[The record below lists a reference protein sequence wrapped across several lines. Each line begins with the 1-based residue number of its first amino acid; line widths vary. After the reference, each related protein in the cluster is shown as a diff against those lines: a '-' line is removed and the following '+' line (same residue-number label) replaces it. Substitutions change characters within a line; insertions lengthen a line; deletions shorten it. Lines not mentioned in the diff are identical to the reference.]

1 MSERAGVDRSPRRLS
16 HWPARVDIYDTTLRD
31 GSQLEGISLTVDDK
45 LRIAE
50 QLDRL
55 GVAYIEGGWPG
66 ANPKDDEFFAR
77 AAAELRPEVSK
88 LVAFGSTR
96 RPRGKVDS
104 DSTLANLV
112 AAGTEVVCIVGKCWD
127 YHVTEA
133 LATTL
138 EEGVAMVADSIG
150 YLAGEGLRVFFDAEH
165 FFDGWLRNPE
175 YSLRVVEAAAMAGAE
190 AVVLCDTN
198 GGTLPPDV
206 EAAVAAVVGH
216 IDCGVGIHL
225 HNDTGCGIANALA
238 AVRAGATQVQGTING
253 YGERVGNCDLVPIM
267 ANLELKMGIRC
278 LPEGRLGQLTS
289 VAHHVAELVNFS
301 VDPQQP
307 YVGATA
313 FAHKA
318 GLHAS
323 ALARAADAYEHV
335 DPASVGNGTRV
346 LVSEMA
352 GRSTL
357 AMKAERLGIDIDS
370 KALGDVV
377 DTLKRLEHQGYH
389 FEAADASLELLMR
402 GAAGWEQPYFRLESF
417 SVDMAHRSG
426 TGARAWNDVAVDIET
441 EATVKLWVDGERR
454 MAVGEGNGPVNAL
467 DSALRA
473 ALGGRFAGLD
483 RISLTDF
490 KVRVL
495 DTTSGTGAI
504 TRVLIDSTDGE
515 REWSTI
521 GVSENI
527 IEASWQAL
535 VDSIVF
541 GLLHA
546 DAAGADAGPGSG
558 AGGGS
563 GSQPGAAAAAGSG
576 SG

>member
-1 MSERAGVDRSPRRLS
+1 MTLIDRSAVHDPS
-16 HWPARVDIYDTTLRD
+16 WPIQVDIYDTTLRD

-55 GVAYIEGGWPG
+55 GVAFIEGGWPG
-66 ANPKDDEFFAR
+66 ANPKDDEFFER
-77 AAAELRPEVSK
+77 AKTELDLSTSTF
-88 LVAFGSTR
+88 VAFGSTR
-96 RPRGKVDS
+96 RAKGKVDS
-104 DSTLANLV
+104 DQTLTNLV

-133 LATTL
+133 LKTTL
-138 EEGVAMVADSIG
+138 DEGVAMVADSVE
-150 YLAGEGLRVFFDAEH
+150 YLVAQGKRVFFDAEH
-165 FFDGWLRNPE
+165 FFDGFKRNPE
-175 YSLRVVEAAAMAGAE
+175 FSLRVVEAAAMAGAE

-198 GGTLPPDV
+198 GGSLPPDV
-206 EAAVAAVVGH
+206 EAAVGAVVDH
-216 IDCGVGIHL
+216 VDCQVGIHL
-225 HNDTGCGIANALA
+225 HNDTGCGVANALA

-267 ANLELKMGIRC
+267 ANLELKMGIQC
-278 LPEGRLGQLTS
+278 LPEGRLANLTS

-307 YVGATA
+307 YVGSTA

-318 GLHAS
+318 GLHTS
-323 ALARAADAYEHV
+323 ALSRASDAYEHV
-335 DPASVGNGTRV
+335 DPEAVGNGTRV

-357 AMKAERLGIDIDS
+357 EMKAETLGIELDG
-370 KALGDVV
+370 KTVGDVI
-377 DTLKRLEHQGYH
+377 DTLKKLEHEGYH

-402 GAAGWEQPYFRLESF
+402 GAAGWEQPFFRLESF
-417 SVDMAHRSG
+417 SVDTDHRSG
-426 TGARAWNDVAVDIET
+426 TNARLWNDVAVDVET
-441 EATVKLWVDGERR
+441 SATVKVWVDDTRHL
-454 MAVGEGNGPVNAL
+454 AVGEGNGPVNAL
-467 DSALRA
+467 DAALRN
-473 ALGGRFAGLD
+473 ALGDIYPALD

-495 DTTSGTGAI
+495 DTGKGTGAI
-504 TRVLIDSTDGE
+504 TRVLLDSTDGA
-515 REWSTI
+515 REWTTI

-535 VDSIVF
+535 VDSLVY

-546 DAAGADAGPGSG
+546 AD
-558 AGGGS
+558 
-563 GSQPGAAAAAGSG
+563 
-576 SG
+576 

>member
-1 MSERAGVDRSPRRLS
+1 MTVFDRSAVHDPS
-16 HWPARVDIYDTTLRD
+16 WPTQVDIYDTTLRD

-55 GVAYIEGGWPG
+55 GVAFIEGGWPG
-66 ANPKDDEFFAR
+66 ANPKDDEFFER
-77 AAAELRPEVSK
+77 AKTELDLSTSTF
-88 LVAFGSTR
+88 VAFGSTR
-96 RPRGKVDS
+96 RAKGKVDS
-104 DSTLANLV
+104 DQTLTNLV

-133 LATTL
+133 LKTSL
-138 EEGVAMVADSIG
+138 DEGVAMVADSVE
-150 YLAGEGLRVFFDAEH
+150 YLVAQGKRVFFDAEH
-165 FFDGWLRNPE
+165 FFDGFKRNPE
-175 YSLRVVEAAAMAGAE
+175 FSLRVVEAAAMAGAE

-198 GGTLPPDV
+198 GGSLPPDV
-206 EAAVAAVVGH
+206 EAAVGAVVDH
-216 IDCGVGIHL
+216 VDCQVGIHL
-225 HNDTGCGIANALA
+225 HNDTGCGVANALA

-267 ANLELKMGIRC
+267 ANLELKMGIQC
-278 LPEGRLGQLTS
+278 LPEGRLVNLTS

-307 YVGATA
+307 YVGSTA

-318 GLHAS
+318 GLHTS
-323 ALARAADAYEHV
+323 ALSRASDAYEHV
-335 DPASVGNGTRV
+335 DPEAVGNGTRV

-357 AMKAERLGIDIDS
+357 EMKAEALGIELDG
-370 KALGDVV
+370 KTVGDVI
-377 DTLKRLEHQGYH
+377 DTLKKLEHEGYH

-402 GAAGWEQPYFRLESF
+402 GAAGWEQPFFRLESF
-417 SVDMAHRSG
+417 SVDPDHRSG
-426 TGARAWNDVAVDIET
+426 TNARLWNDVAVDVET
-441 EATVKLWVDGERR
+441 SATVKVWVDDTRHL
-454 MAVGEGNGPVNAL
+454 AVGEGNGPVNAL
-467 DSALRA
+467 DAALRN
-473 ALGGRFAGLD
+473 ALDDIYPALD
-483 RISLTDF
+483 RIILTDF

-495 DTTSGTGAI
+495 DTGKGTGAI
-504 TRVLIDSTDGE
+504 TRVLLDSTDGS
-515 REWSTI
+515 REWTTI

-535 VDSIVF
+535 VDSLVY

-546 DAAGADAGPGSG
+546 AD
-558 AGGGS
+558 
-563 GSQPGAAAAAGSG
+563 
-576 SG
+576 

>member
-1 MSERAGVDRSPRRLS
+1 MTLIDRSAVHDQS
-16 HWPARVDIYDTTLRD
+16 WPSQVDIYDTTLRD

-55 GVAYIEGGWPG
+55 GVAFIEGGWPG
-66 ANPKDDEFFAR
+66 ANPKDDEFFER
-77 AAAELRPEVSK
+77 AKTELDLSTSTF
-88 LVAFGSTR
+88 VAFGSTR
-96 RPRGKVDS
+96 RAKGKVDS
-104 DSTLANLV
+104 DQTLTNLV

-133 LATTL
+133 LKTTL
-138 EEGVAMVADSIG
+138 DEGVAMVADSVE
-150 YLAGEGLRVFFDAEH
+150 YLVAQGKRVFFDAEH
-165 FFDGWLRNPE
+165 FFDGFKRNPE
-175 YSLRVVEAAAMAGAE
+175 FSLRVVEAAAMAGAE

-198 GGTLPPDV
+198 GGSLPPDV
-206 EAAVAAVVGH
+206 EAAVGAVVDH
-216 IDCGVGIHL
+216 VDCQVGIHL
-225 HNDTGCGIANALA
+225 HNDTGCGVANALA
-238 AVRAGATQVQGTING
+238 AVRAGANQVQGTING

-267 ANLELKMGIRC
+267 ANLELKMGIQC
-278 LPEGRLGQLTS
+278 LPEGRLANLTS

-307 YVGATA
+307 YVGSTA

-318 GLHAS
+318 GLHTS
-323 ALARAADAYEHV
+323 ALSRASDAYEHV
-335 DPASVGNGTRV
+335 DPEAVGNGTRV

-357 AMKAERLGIDIDS
+357 EMKAETLGIELDGKTI
-370 KALGDVV
+370 GDVI
-377 DTLKRLEHQGYH
+377 DTLKKLEHEGYH

-402 GAAGWEQPYFRLESF
+402 GAAGWEQPFFRLESF
-417 SVDMAHRSG
+417 SVDTDHRSG
-426 TGARAWNDVAVDIET
+426 TNARLWNDVAVDVET
-441 EATVKLWVDGERR
+441 SATVKVWVDDTRHL
-454 MAVGEGNGPVNAL
+454 AVGEGNGPVNAL
-467 DSALRA
+467 DAALRD
-473 ALGGRFAGLD
+473 ALGDIYPALD

-495 DTTSGTGAI
+495 DTGKGTGAI
-504 TRVLIDSTDGE
+504 TRVLLDSTDGA
-515 REWSTI
+515 REWTTI

-535 VDSIVF
+535 VDSLVY

-546 DAAGADAGPGSG
+546 AD
-558 AGGGS
+558 
-563 GSQPGAAAAAGSG
+563 
-576 SG
+576 

>member
-1 MSERAGVDRSPRRLS
+1 MTVIDRSAVHDPS
-16 HWPARVDIYDTTLRD
+16 WPTQVDIYDTTLRD

-55 GVAYIEGGWPG
+55 GVAVIEGGWPG
-66 ANPKDDEFFAR
+66 ANPKDDEFFER
-77 AAAELRPEVSK
+77 AKTELDLSTSTF
-88 LVAFGSTR
+88 VACGSTR
-96 RPRGKVDS
+96 RAKGKVDS
-104 DSTLANLV
+104 DPTLTNLV

-133 LATTL
+133 LKTTL
-138 EEGVAMVADSIG
+138 DEGVAMVADSVE
-150 YLAGEGLRVFFDAEH
+150 YLVAQGKRVFFDAEH
-165 FFDGWLRNPE
+165 FFDGFKRNPE
-175 YSLRVVEAAAMAGAE
+175 FSLRVVEAAAMAGAE

-198 GGTLPPDV
+198 GGSLPPDV
-206 EAAVAAVVGH
+206 EAAVGAVVDH
-216 IDCGVGIHL
+216 VDCQVGIHL
-225 HNDTGCGIANALA
+225 HNDTGCGVANALA

-267 ANLELKMGIRC
+267 ANLELKMGIQC
-278 LPEGRLGQLTS
+278 LPEGRLANLTS

-307 YVGATA
+307 YVGSTA

-318 GLHAS
+318 GLHTS
-323 ALARAADAYEHV
+323 ALSRASDAYEHV
-335 DPASVGNGTRV
+335 DPEAVGNGTRV

-357 AMKAERLGIDIDS
+357 EMKAEALGIELDG
-370 KALGDVV
+370 KTVGDVI
-377 DTLKRLEHQGYH
+377 DTLKKLEHEGYH

-402 GAAGWEQPYFRLESF
+402 GAAGWEQPFFRLESF
-417 SVDMAHRSG
+417 SVDTDHRSG
-426 TGARAWNDVAVDIET
+426 TNARLWNDVAVDVET
-441 EATVKLWVDGERR
+441 SATVKVWVDDTRHL
-454 MAVGEGNGPVNAL
+454 AVGEGNGPVNAL
-467 DSALRA
+467 DAALRN
-473 ALGGRFAGLD
+473 ALGDIYPALD

-495 DTTSGTGAI
+495 DTGKGTGAI
-504 TRVLIDSTDGE
+504 TRVLLDSTDGS
-515 REWSTI
+515 REWTTI

-535 VDSIVF
+535 VESLVY

-546 DAAGADAGPGSG
+546 AD
-558 AGGGS
+558 
-563 GSQPGAAAAAGSG
+563 
-576 SG
+576 